1 MTSDVAQRAIEPFFT
16 TKAPGQGTGL
26 GLSSVYGFVEQS
38 GGHLT
43 INSEVGKGTTIS
55 LCLPRAP
62 AETSAAMT
70 SAAAKEKVPQGNGE
84 IVLVVDD
91 NDQVR
96 EVTLKRIESLGY
108 AVLEA
113 KDGPSALRL
122 IESGENVALMQ
133 SPRVPERSH
142 EHERLN
148 LGAADLDKALAE
160 VDLQLPTRK
169 RLEPGRRQRLG
180 FERLP
185 IRGNGALQRSQADAE
200 PLLGD
205 KILAHDVGIAA
216 MPDEPLAQPVL
227 MRNLLRLKN
236 RDNVA

>member
-1 MTSDVAQRAIEPFFT
+1 MQP
-16 TKAPGQGTGL
+16 
-26 GLSSVYGFVEQS
+26 
-38 GGHLT
+38 
-43 INSEVGKGTTIS
+43 
-55 LCLPRAP
+55 PR
-62 AETSAAMT
+62 
-70 SAAAKEKVPQGNGE
+70 G
-84 IVLVVDD
+84 
-91 NDQVR
+91 
-96 EVTLKRIESLGY
+96 
-108 AVLEA
+108 
-113 KDGPSALRL
+113 
-122 IESGENVALMQ
+122 
-133 SPRVPERSH
+133 PERSH

-169 RLEPGRRQRLG
+169 RLEPRRRQRLG

-227 MRNLLRLKN
+227 MPVERLRSLRRLERHDAARRHVVLHRVMAAAELRRDPLHAPSARLQSQHLLDVIRRLHRLPPWITPRRAF
-236 RDNVA
+236 RDSFLVHASSPQASEEGAIPHVAEGAVFHVA